1 MNRRFRHVRSPTR
14 PVLVP
19 NAMDPART
27 THASTVSPRM
37 SSADRRALVRS
48 PRRSATPKKMSK
60 SDEDGSSRLAP
71 TRAKRALFPSTTAS
85 PRANA
90 PISPVE
96 QARGAGVSPVE
107 QASRM
112 LRATTHRTFAS
123 SALASTPSPRD
134 EAATNTT
141 PTKTTPDFAATTP
154 MSKHVRTL
162 VKNAMTSLTK
172 GRSRLE
178 ELVKSHGRGLNFS
191 DAGAAESPV
200 VRKSAPSPTVSAT
213 TSSLD
218 REAAREATEML
229 LRSAKKLATPKK
241 ALRSPLRSPAPVQ
254 MDRVVPGVP
263 MSILAD
269 STATESMLVQENQV
283 MTDDA
288 ACDEEVTSQPSL
300 PPGFD
305 ASAMLND
312 EDAATAAA
320 PVSLTDDIV
329 SHIDVFARMMGKVIS
344 DTIEEIS
351 ASLDVVPVIE
361 IPERRTNVTEP
372 TTPSRRSSR
381 RKSVVVNN
389 EKSAVDPTTPSRRSG
404 RSKDPVTPSRRS
416 KRVASRGKK

>member
-96 QARGAGVSPVE
+96 QA
-107 QASRM
+107 SRM
-112 LRATTHRTFAS
+112 LRATTHRTFATTHRTFAS

-351 ASLDVVPVIE
+351 ASLDVVPVTE

>member
-19 NAMDPART
+19 NAMEPART

-90 PISPVE
+90 PI
-96 QARGAGVSPVE
+96 SPVE

-351 ASLDVVPVIE
+351 ASLDVVPVTE

>member
-96 QARGAGVSPVE
+96 QA
-107 QASRM
+107 SRM
-112 LRATTHRTFAS
+112 LRATTHRTFATTHRTFAS
-123 SALASTPSPRD
+123 SALASPPSPRD

-351 ASLDVVPVIE
+351 ASLDVVPVTE

>member
-1 MNRRFRHVRSPTR
+1 MNRHRHVRSPTR
-14 PVLVP
+14 AVLVP
-19 NAMDPART
+19 IAMDPART
-27 THASTVSPRM
+27 TPASNTSPRA
-37 SSADRRALVRS
+37 SSAARGDRLALVRS
-48 PRRSATPKKMSK
+48 PRRSATPKKMSM
-60 SDEDGSSRLAP
+60 SDGSTRLAT
-71 TRAKRALFPSTTAS
+71 TRAKRALFPPTTTS
-85 PRANA
+85 PRGNA
-90 PISPVE
+90 PI
-96 QARGAGVSPVE
+96 SPVE

-254 MDRVVPGVP
+254 QMDRVVPGVP
-263 MSILAD
+263 MSVLAD
-269 STATESMLVQENQV
+269 STVTQSAVVKNNQA
-283 MTDDA
+283 MADDA
-288 ACDEEVTSQPSL
+288 GCDEEVTSQPSL

-312 EDAATAAA
+312 VSPEDAATPAA
-320 PVSLTDDIV
+320 PVPLTDEIV
-329 SHIDVFARMMGKVIS
+329 NHIDVFARMMGKVIS

-351 ASLDVVPVIE
+351 ASLDVVPVTE
-361 IPERRTNVTEP
+361 IPERRTNVKEP

-381 RKSVVVNN
+381 RKSVVANN
-389 EKSAVDPTTPSRRSG
+389 EKSAADSTTPSRRSG

-416 KRVASRGKK
+416 KRVASRGKT

>member
-96 QARGAGVSPVE
+96 QA
-107 QASRM
+107 SRM

-123 SALASTPSPRD
+123 SALASTPSPRRK
-134 EAATNTT
+134 AATSTT

-162 VKNAMTSLTK
+162 VKDAMTSLKK

-178 ELVKSHGRGLNFS
+178 ELVRSHGRGLNFN

-200 VRKSAPSPTVSAT
+200 ERKSAPSPTVSAT

-254 MDRVVPGVP
+254 QMDRVVPGVP
-263 MSILAD
+263 MSVLAD
-269 STATESMLVQENQV
+269 STVTQSAVVKNNQA
-283 MTDDA
+283 MADDA
-288 ACDEEVTSQPSL
+288 GCDEEVTSQQSL
-300 PPGFD
+300 PTGFD

-312 EDAATAAA
+312 VSPEDAATPAA
-320 PVSLTDDIV
+320 PVPLTDEIV
-329 SHIDVFARMMGKVIS
+329 NHIDVFARMMGKVIS

-351 ASLDVVPVIE
+351 ASLDVVPVTE
-361 IPERRTNVTEP
+361 IPERRTNVKEP

-381 RKSVVVNN
+381 RKSVVANN
-389 EKSAVDPTTPSRRSG
+389 EKSAADSTTPSRRSG

-416 KRVASRGKK
+416 KRVASRGKT

>member
-14 PVLVP
+14 AVLVP

-27 THASTVSPRM
+27 TPASNTYLRAHVLGRARRPPRARALAAAFGDAQENVEVRRRWVDAPRADARETRAFPADDGVAARLTPPFRPWSRRHACCERRRTGRS
-37 SSADRRALVRS
+37 RRARW
-48 PRRSATPKKMSK
+48 RRRRRR
-60 SDEDGSSRLAP
+60 D
-71 TRAKRALFPSTTAS
+71 
-85 PRANA
+85 
-90 PISPVE
+90 
-96 QARGAGVSPVE
+96 
-107 QASRM
+107 
-112 LRATTHRTFAS
+112 
-123 SALASTPSPRD
+123 D
-134 EAATNTT
+134 EAATSTT

-162 VKNAMTSLTK
+162 VKDAMTSLTK

-178 ELVKSHGRGLNFS
+178 ELVRSHGRGLNFS

-254 MDRVVPGVP
+254 QMDRVVPGVP
-263 MSILAD
+263 MSVLAD
-269 STATESMLVQENQV
+269 STATESAVGSRITKRWR
-283 MTDDA
+283 MTPR
-288 ACDEEVTSQPSL
+288 CDEEVTSQPSL

-312 EDAATAAA
+312 VSPEDAATPAA
-320 PVSLTDDIV
+320 PVPLTDEIV
-329 SHIDVFARMMGKVIS
+329 NHIDVFARMMGKVIS

-351 ASLDVVPVIE
+351 ASLDVVPVTE
-361 IPERRTNVTEP
+361 IPERRTNVKEP

-381 RKSVVVNN
+381 RKSVVANN
-389 EKSAVDPTTPSRRSG
+389 EKSAADSTTPSRRSG

-416 KRVASRGKK
+416 KRVASRGKT

>member
-96 QARGAGVSPVE
+96 QA
-107 QASRM
+107 SRM
-112 LRATTHRTFAS
+112 LRATTHRTFATTHRTFAS

-351 ASLDVVPVIE
+351 ASLDVVPVTE

-389 EKSAVDPTTPSRRSG
+389 EKSAVGPTTPSRRSG

>member
-90 PISPVE
+90 PISP
-96 QARGAGVSPVE
+96 RSPVE

-351 ASLDVVPVIE
+351 ASLDVVPVTE

-389 EKSAVDPTTPSRRSG
+389 EKSAVDPKTPSRRSG

>member
-90 PISPVE
+90 PTF
-96 QARGAGVSPVE
+96 SPVE

-123 SALASTPSPRD
+123 SALASMPSPRD

-351 ASLDVVPVIE
+351 ASLDVVPVTE

>member
-351 ASLDVVPVIE
+351 ASLDVVPVTE

>member
-96 QARGAGVSPVE
+96 QA
-107 QASRM
+107 SRM

-123 SALASTPSPRD
+123 SALASPPSPRD

-351 ASLDVVPVIE
+351 ASLDVVPVTE
-361 IPERRTNVTEP
+361 ISEQRTNVTEP

>member
-1 MNRRFRHVRSPTR
+1 MNRHRHVRSPTR
-14 PVLVP
+14 AVLVP
-19 NAMDPART
+19 IAMDPART
-27 THASTVSPRM
+27 TPASNTSPRA
-37 SSADRRALVRS
+37 SSAARGDRLALVRS
-48 PRRSATPKKMSK
+48 PRRSATPKKMSM
-60 SDEDGSSRLAP
+60 SDGSTRLAT
-71 TRAKRALFPSTTAS
+71 TRAKRALFPPTTTS
-85 PRANA
+85 PRGNA
-90 PISPVE
+90 PI
-96 QARGAGVSPVE
+96 SPVE

-123 SALASTPSPRD
+123 SALASTPSPRRK
-134 EAATNTT
+134 AATSTT

-162 VKNAMTSLTK
+162 VKDAMTSLKK

-178 ELVKSHGRGLNFS
+178 ELVRSHGRGLNFN

-254 MDRVVPGVP
+254 QMDRVVPGVP
-263 MSILAD
+263 MSVLAD
-269 STATESMLVQENQV
+269 STVTQSAVVKNNQA
-283 MTDDA
+283 MADDA
-288 ACDEEVTSQPSL
+288 GCDEEVTSQPSL

-312 EDAATAAA
+312 VSPEDAATPAA
-320 PVSLTDDIV
+320 PVPLTDEIV
-329 SHIDVFARMMGKVIS
+329 NHIDVFARMMGKVIS

-351 ASLDVVPVIE
+351 ASLDVVPVTE
-361 IPERRTNVTEP
+361 IPERRTNVKEP

-381 RKSVVVNN
+381 RKSVVANN
-389 EKSAVDPTTPSRRSG
+389 EKSAADSTTPSRRSG

-416 KRVASRGKK
+416 KRVASRGKT

>member
-96 QARGAGVSPVE
+96 QA
-107 QASRM
+107 SRM

-123 SALASTPSPRD
+123 SALAASPSPRD

-269 STATESMLVQENQV
+269 STATESMLVQETQV

-351 ASLDVVPVIE
+351 ASLDVVPVTE

>member
-96 QARGAGVSPVE
+96 QA
-107 QASRM
+107 SRM
-112 LRATTHRTFAS
+112 LRATTHRTHRTFAS

-351 ASLDVVPVIE
+351 ASLDVVPVTE

>member
-1 MNRRFRHVRSPTR
+1 
-14 PVLVP
+14 
-19 NAMDPART
+19 
-27 THASTVSPRM
+27 
-37 SSADRRALVRS
+37 
-48 PRRSATPKKMSK
+48 
-60 SDEDGSSRLAP
+60 
-71 TRAKRALFPSTTAS
+71 
-85 PRANA
+85 
-90 PISPVE
+90 
-96 QARGAGVSPVE
+96 
-107 QASRM
+107 M

-351 ASLDVVPVIE
+351 ASLDVVPVTE